1 MSAATVLADIAPQF
15 DALDSD
21 LKTRTLERA
30 AAQCSQTVYADQY
43 YEAVAN
49 LAAHMLTLRANA
61 STQSGSN
68 VKRKKSRN
76 VEVEYFQSSDPY
88 MSTTYGMEFC
98 RIRDSV
104 SFGLDNT
111 GL

>member
-1 MSAATVLADIAPQF
+1 MSAAIVLADIAPQF

-21 LKTRTLERA
+21 LKTRTIERA

-61 STQSGSN
+61 SIQSGLAA
-68 VKRKKSRN
+68 KRKKSRN

-98 RIRDSV
+98 RIRDAV